1 MINGGIQLANSKL
14 INNVL
19 GFVLHNINSVQYMLD
34 TYEKVSHN
42 VSSMLN
48 IKHKITAEFYTSYL
62 Q

>member
-1 MINGGIQLANSKL
+1 MINGGIQLTNSKL

-19 GFVLHNINSVQYMLD
+19 GFVLHNINNDQYMLD

-48 IKHKITAEFYTSYL
+48 IKLIK
-62 Q
+62 